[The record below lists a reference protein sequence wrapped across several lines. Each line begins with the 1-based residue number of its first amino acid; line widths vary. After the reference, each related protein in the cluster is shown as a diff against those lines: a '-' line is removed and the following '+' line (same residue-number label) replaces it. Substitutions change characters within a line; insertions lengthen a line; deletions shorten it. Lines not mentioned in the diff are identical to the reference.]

1 MKKIVMLA
9 FSLASMVLY
18 SQVVIGNSAQ
28 PQLSSPSVSLEF
40 TTPGGVVLP
49 YVDEASA
56 DSNGAAAE
64 GTLIMDPISNKVKLK
79 LDLGWLNLSSAAAI
93 TNAIDL
99 TTQNNKIEEA
109 DARVIIGQDGQTN
122 TTKGLLILSDTNKAM
137 VLPKVASPHLNI
149 KNPAA
154 GMIVYDT
161 YDKQL
166 AVFNGT
172 QWSFWK

>member
-1 MKKIVMLA
+1 
-9 FSLASMVLY
+9 
-18 SQVVIGNSAQ
+18 
-28 PQLSSPSVSLEF
+28 
-40 TTPGGVVLP
+40 
-49 YVDEASA
+49 
-56 DSNGAAAE
+56 
-64 GTLIMDPISNKVKLK
+64 MDPISNKVKLK
-79 LDLGWLNLSSAAAI
+79 LDSGWLNLSSAAAI